1 MIISTI
7 TYSKFLVSSN
17 SRFGTICILLLVLA
31 AVMSIHVEEIA
42 IFSSAFESL
51 DCEKANF
58 LMDLSKSPPYANV
71 RS

>member
-1 MIISTI
+1 MIFTCS
-7 TYSKFLVSSN
+7 VSSTN
-17 SRFGTICILLLVLA
+17 SRFGNTICILLLVLA

>member
-1 MIISTI
+1 M
-7 TYSKFLVSSN
+7 Y
-17 SRFGTICILLLVLA
+17 ILLLVLA